1 MGSGLFFQTERIIL
15 ISKSKNDNMNM
26 YLYNLKCIEYY
37 RLYVLGGKMCFYIGI
52 EDLVANALIEIVDKT
67 GNKEVS
73 FQKLNDYGAIVIRTL
88 NEQKE
93 EAILLLSRD
102 RTNEFIHNC
111 TEFFEIRDEENGD
124 TIISLKEGVTTNQ
137 LRMQFRTNIA
147 FDVLLAFV
155 NEKCLQVLG
164 V

>member
-1 MGSGLFFQTERIIL
+1 
-15 ISKSKNDNMNM
+15 
-26 YLYNLKCIEYY
+26 
-37 RLYVLGGKMCFYIGI
+37 MCYYIGI

-67 GNKEVS
+67 EKNEVS
-73 FQKLNDYGAIVIRTL
+73 FLKLNEYGAIVLRTL

-102 RTNEFIHNC
+102 RTNAFIHNC
-111 TEFFEIRDEENGD
+111 TNFFNIRDEENGD
-124 TIISLKEGVTTNQ
+124 TIISLKEGITTNQ
-137 LRMQFRTNIA
+137 LRKQFRTNIA

-155 NEKCLQVLG
+155 NEKCLRVLG

>member
-1 MGSGLFFQTERIIL
+1 
-15 ISKSKNDNMNM
+15 
-26 YLYNLKCIEYY
+26 
-37 RLYVLGGKMCFYIGI
+37 MCYYIGI

-67 GNKEVS
+67 GNNEVS

-102 RTNEFIHNC
+102 RTNAFIHNC
-111 TEFFEIRDEENGD
+111 TEFFDIRDEENGD
-124 TIISLKEGVTTNQ
+124 TIISLKKGVTTNQ
-137 LRMQFRTNIA
+137 LRLQFRTNIA